1 MTEELIRLVEDIFT
15 HSKSGLLMAT
25 VRVKQAP
32 TPALPTGEEMLDF
45 ILLFNQGQLAEVRVK
60 TLSGAE
66 ALAKMTG
73 ITALVGSRW
82 TQTNAA
88 SVSMSNTAL
97 STGQLLIQL
106 GATQLKA
113 AAPSASAKPSFATDP
128 AAALVAHT
136 RGVFVRLI
144 LKAFL
149 PPVAQNS
156 SRWWASKVPARC
168 SRLKSWILDLGSW
181 ILGLGSWVLGLGSWV
196 LDIQNI
202 RYFIDSCLR
211 NKYVG

>member
-136 RGVFVRLI
+136 RGVFVRVLGKNSGATLDAI
-144 LKAFL
+144 IKHHNPTTDPEGFFAACRSELEPMVGKQGASEMLKA
-149 PPVAQNS
+149 
-156 SRWWASKVPARC
+156 
-168 SRLKSWILDLGSW
+168 
-181 ILGLGSWVLGLGSWV
+181 
-196 LDIQNI
+196 
-202 RYFIDSCLR
+202 
-211 NKYVG
+211 